1 MLHLQRRRKRAF
13 FARSVVRPFVCRRR
27 RRRRLIKRRP
37 RALHCKRGDFR
48 PSAQFSLLATKKLPT
63 APLSPLQSERVV
75 KKGGQGGRRR
85 KGGGGAGKKSAKE
98 KGKKVLHDDDEVAV
112 APDSATAVASGC
124 LSAPP
129 VSERVRPTQY
139 RVRRTQLAS
148 AHTGGGGERSECFC
162 SADDD

>member
-1 MLHLQRRRKRAF
+1 M
-13 FARSVVRPFVCRRR
+13 CRRR
-27 RRRRLIKRRP
+27 LRLIKRRP
-37 RALHCKRGDFR
+37 RALHCKQGDFR
-48 PSAQFSLLATKKLPT
+48 LSAQFSLLATKKLPT

-75 KKGGQGGRRR
+75 KGADKEEEEERVEEERGKNLR
-85 KGGGGAGKKSAKE
+85 KK
-98 KGKKVLHDDDEVAV
+98 KGKKVLHDDDGDEVAV
-112 APDSATAVASGC
+112 APDSATAVASGY
-124 LSAPP
+124 LSVPP